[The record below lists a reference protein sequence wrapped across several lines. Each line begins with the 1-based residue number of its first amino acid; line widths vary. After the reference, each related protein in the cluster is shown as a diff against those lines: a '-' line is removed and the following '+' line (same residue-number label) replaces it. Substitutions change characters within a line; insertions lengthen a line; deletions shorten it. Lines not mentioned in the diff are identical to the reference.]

1 MEHRNGLPIQ
11 SKVKASILRFLAVI
25 PLGLMTVLSL
35 VSCDEQVDERK
46 GPVSRPIKLITVGE
60 SDNEITLKYPGSV
73 SAVKQSDMAF
83 EVPGR
88 ITEMPVT
95 EGERVEAGRLLA
107 RLDPRDYKS
116 QRDRARAEANAARA
130 DFNRYDRAYKAK
142 AVTAQELDMARRALG
157 VANAELQRAEKAVE
171 DTVLRAPFAGRV
183 ARKLVKDYANVQAKQ
198 PVLILQSEHALEMRV
213 NVPEEDWV
221 KEATVDSAADIEDK
235 ANISV
240 VISSLK
246 DQPIPATI
254 TAFQSNADPI
264 TRTFE
269 VTVQFE
275 PPEGVAISPGM
286 TGHVAYV
293 PTVESTDDL
302 WVPASAVVAGP
313 DNTPFVWLFRQE
325 QGVISK
331 QSVTLGGLSGE
342 NLAIESGLE
351 RGDRIAVSGVHML
364 SEGMPVHA
372 MEK

>member
-1 MEHRNGLPIQ
+1 MESRNPGVAQGKPIG
-11 SKVKASILRFLAVI
+11 SIFHYLAVI
-25 PLGLMTVLSL
+25 SLGLTIALTL
-35 VSCDEQVDERK
+35 AACEEPIEERAE
-46 GPVSRPIKLITVGE
+46 PVSRPIKIFTVGDAD
-60 SDNEITLKYPGSV
+60 SQKTLTFPGSV

-88 ITEMPVT
+88 IVEMPVT
-95 EGERVEAGRLLA
+95 EGELVDAGSILA
-107 RLDPRDYKS
+107 QLDPRDYKS
-116 QRDRARAEANAARA
+116 QRERARAEANAARA

-157 VANAELQRAEKAVE
+157 VANAELQRAQKAVD
-171 DTVLRAPFAGRV
+171 DTVLRAPFDGRV
-183 ARKLVKDYANVQAKQ
+183 ARKLVKDFANVQAKQ
-198 PVLILQSEHALEMRV
+198 PVLVLQSEHALEMRV
-213 NVPEEDWV
+213 NVPEEDWI
-221 KEATVDSAADIEDK
+221 KEATVESAADIEDK
-235 ANISV
+235 ANITV

-313 DNTPFVWLFRQE
+313 DNTPFVWLFSQE

-331 QSVTLGGLSGE
+331 QPVTLGQLSGE